1 MLPIRGSPSSNFMW
15 IWGYLRLF
23 FSSVT
28 IRSPRREAT
37 SRVSFE
43 APAASHNP
51 RYLTGAAPPLVTA
64 DEAVRRYYVMG
75 GLLYGILW
83 VFAGRRVYR
92 GFFAMLRPRHSSD
105 TSGCIGGLTGA
116 PQFDQL
122 TYQAVQDRPVSSR
135 DSDLHGPDGQRPL
148 PSGGSAVLPCKAWG
162 PPRPADLV

>member
-1 MLPIRGSPSSNFMW
+1 MLAIRGSPSSNFKW

-23 FSSVT
+23 FSSVR

-43 APAASHNP
+43 APAASHNT

-83 VFAGRRVYR
+83 VFASRRVYR
-92 GFFAMLRPRHSSD
+92 GFFAILRPRHSSD
-105 TSGCIGGLTGA
+105 TSGSVGGLTGA
-116 PQFDQL
+116 AQFDQL
-122 TYQAVQDRPVSSR
+122 THQAVQDRSVSSR
-135 DSDLHGPDGQRPL
+135 DSDVHGPDGQRPL
-148 PSGGSAVLPCKAWG
+148 PTSGRYSHHNS
-162 PPRPADLV
+162 